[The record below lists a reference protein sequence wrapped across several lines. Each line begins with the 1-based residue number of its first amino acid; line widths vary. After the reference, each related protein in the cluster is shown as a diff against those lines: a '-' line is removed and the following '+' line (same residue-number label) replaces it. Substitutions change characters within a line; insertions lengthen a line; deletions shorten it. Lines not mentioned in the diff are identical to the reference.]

1 MFHFLLLKPA
11 VQTGNSK
18 ALLRANT
25 EGAADDVFSQL
36 RAFKEG
42 LGAAGGCCV
51 AARGPACLGT
61 VWGSLCSRKPFPDP
75 ARLPVADSKR
85 AVCQPFRELQ
95 REKHKG
101 AGGHV
106 DAGRMPVTR
115 LSCQHGP
122 QLVRQAGPLGAGGF
136 SPTAV
141 LGYVL
146 LMVGGAAGK
155 AAPSTGPPCTQ
166 PCLPTAGIAFPC
178 CRAPSLPMRP
188 CRVIWRR
195 WEQGWR

>member
-1 MFHFLLLKPA
+1 M
-11 VQTGNSK
+11 
-18 ALLRANT
+18 
-25 EGAADDVFSQL
+25 
-36 RAFKEG
+36 
-42 LGAAGGCCV
+42 
-51 AARGPACLGT
+51 AARGQACLGT